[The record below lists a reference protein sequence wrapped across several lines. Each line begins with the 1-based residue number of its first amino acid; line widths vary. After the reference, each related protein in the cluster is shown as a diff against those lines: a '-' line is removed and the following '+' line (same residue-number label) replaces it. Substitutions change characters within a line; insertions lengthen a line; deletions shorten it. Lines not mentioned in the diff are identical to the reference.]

1 MKLLTVAALTGSAL
15 AQSGAW
21 GQCGGQGWSGAT
33 TCVAGYTCT
42 FSNPWYSQCLPGSAP
57 PPPASTSSARP
68 STTSSAATTPATT
81 LQTSTRTTSSSGT
94 TPTTAPGAFEWYGV
108 NESGGEFGEGTLPGQ
123 WGKHFIFPDP
133 TAVSVSKLDPASIS
147 SLADFSLRP
156 SAVMATTRSVCS
168 SRWSVS
174 PSPP

>member
-1 MKLLTVAALTGSAL
+1 MKLLTVAALTGGAL

-57 PPPASTSSARP
+57 PPPASTTTTSSARP
-68 STTSSAATTPATT
+68 STTSSATT
-81 LQTSTRTTSSSGT
+81 LQTSTRVTTSSSGSS
-94 TPTTAPGAFEWYGV
+94 PTSAPGSFEWYGA

-133 TAVSVSKLDPASIS
+133 AAVSVSTSNLAS
-147 SLADFSLRP
+147 
-156 SAVMATTRSVCS
+156 
-168 SRWSVS
+168 
-174 PSPP
+174 